1 MTPIAVGDGMRSLK
15 PVFGIVGALVPIG
28 YCGYLLYYFLGVSGS
43 VKEAWDI
50 GLGPTVL
57 GLGAVALLFCI
68 PLAWKLMKALSGPRW
83 PGSASRPNPPPG
95 HGGDDDDDDGGAAAD
110 AIVARYMAQRSAE
123 AAPKAPTARPA
134 QASGG
139 PAGRP
144 SFGRK
149 SG

>member
-15 PVFGIVGALVPIG
+15 SVFGVARALVPIA

-57 GLGAVALLFCI
+57 GLGVVALLFCI

-95 HGGDDDDDDGGAAAD
+95 HGDDDDDDGGAAAD
-110 AIVARYMAQRSAE
+110 AIVARYLAQRSAE
-123 AAPKAPTARPA
+123 AAAASTARPA
-134 QASGG
+134 QSGG
-139 PAGRP
+139 PASRP
-144 SFGRK
+144 AFGRK
-149 SG
+149 R